1 MPDRE
6 KEERYRMK
14 KEVNINGKIVF
25 PLQEG
30 NRAVISTGG
39 SFIYTSPVVEILEDR
54 TDFVCFETMNSVY
67 KVCLQPVPIRAVI
80 PPFMKMC
87 A

>member
-1 MPDRE
+1 
-6 KEERYRMK
+6 MK
-14 KEVNINGKIVF
+14 KEVNINGRIVF

-30 NRAVISTGG
+30 SRAVISRG
-39 SFIYTSPVVEILEDR
+39 SDFIYTSPVVEIMEER
-54 TDFVCFETMNSVY
+54 TDYVCFETMNSVY

-80 PPFMKMC
+80 PPFLKMC

>member
-1 MPDRE
+1 
-6 KEERYRMK
+6 MK

-30 NRAVISTGG
+30 SRAVISTGG
-39 SFIYTSPVVEILEDR
+39 AVFYTSPVVGIIEER
-54 TDFVCFETMNSVY
+54 TDYVCFETMNSVY

-80 PPFMKMC
+80 PPFLKMC

>member
-1 MPDRE
+1 
-6 KEERYRMK
+6 MK

-25 PLQEG
+25 PLLEG

-39 SFIYTSPVVEILEDR
+39 NFIYTSPVVEILEDR

-80 PPFMKMC
+80 PPFLKMC

>member
-1 MPDRE
+1 
-6 KEERYRMK
+6 MK

-25 PLQEG
+25 PLLEG

-39 SFIYTSPVVEILEDR
+39 DFIYTSPVVEILEDR
-54 TDFVCFETMNSVY
+54 TDFVCFETINSVY
-67 KVCLQPVPIRAVI
+67 KVCLQPVPIRAAI
-80 PPFMKMC
+80 PPFLKMC

>member
-1 MPDRE
+1 
-6 KEERYRMK
+6 MK

-30 NRAVISTGG
+30 SRAVISTGG
-39 SFIYTSPVVEILEDR
+39 AVIYTSPVVGIIEER
-54 TDFVCFETMNSVY
+54 TDYVCFETMHSVY

-80 PPFMKMC
+80 PPFLKMC

>member
-1 MPDRE
+1 
-6 KEERYRMK
+6 MK

-30 NRAVISTGG
+30 SRAVISTGG
-39 SFIYTSPVVEILEDR
+39 AVIYTSPVVEILEDR

-67 KVCLQPVPIRAVI
+67 KVCLQPVPVRAVI
-80 PPFMKMC
+80 PPFLKMC

>member
-1 MPDRE
+1 
-6 KEERYRMK
+6 MK

-30 NRAVISTGG
+30 NRAVISTG
-39 SFIYTSPVVEILEDR
+39 SDFIYTSPVVEIKEER

-67 KVCLQPVPIRAVI
+67 KVCLQPFPVRAAI
-80 PPFMKMC
+80 PPFLKMC

>member
-1 MPDRE
+1 
-6 KEERYRMK
+6 MK

-30 NRAVISTGG
+30 KRAVISTGG
-39 SFIYTSPVVEILEDR
+39 NFIYTSPVVEILEDR

-67 KVCLQPVPIRAVI
+67 KVCLQPVPVRAVI
-80 PPFMKMC
+80 PPFLKMC

>member
-1 MPDRE
+1 
-6 KEERYRMK
+6 MK

-30 NRAVISTGG
+30 NRAVISTGNN
-39 SFIYTSPVVEILEDR
+39 FIYTSPVVEILEDR

-67 KVCLQPVPIRAVI
+67 KVCFQPVPVRAVI
-80 PPFMKMC
+80 PPFLKMC

>member
-1 MPDRE
+1 
-6 KEERYRMK
+6 MK

-30 NRAVISTGG
+30 SRAVISTGG
-39 SFIYTSPVVEILEDR
+39 AVIYTSPVVGIIEER
-54 TDFVCFETMNSVY
+54 TDYVCFETMNSVY

-80 PPFMKMC
+80 PPFLKMC

>member
-1 MPDRE
+1 
-6 KEERYRMK
+6 MK

-30 NRAVISTGG
+30 SRAVISTGG
-39 SFIYTSPVVEILEDR
+39 AVIYTSPVVGIIEER
-54 TDFVCFETMNSVY
+54 TDYVCFETMNSVY
-67 KVCLQPVPIRAVI
+67 KVCLHIRAVI
-80 PPFMKMC
+80 PPFLKMC